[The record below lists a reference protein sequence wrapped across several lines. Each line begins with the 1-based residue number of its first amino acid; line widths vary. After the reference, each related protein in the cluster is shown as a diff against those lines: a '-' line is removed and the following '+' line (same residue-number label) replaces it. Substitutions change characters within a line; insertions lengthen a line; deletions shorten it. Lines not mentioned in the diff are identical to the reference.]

1 MNTAIQKWGNS
12 QGIRLNKEILSQSNL
27 NPGDPVVVEAKN
39 NVITIRPL
47 KTRNRKKYSLEK
59 LVEQIPEN
67 YTTEEFDFGKPAGRE
82 EW

>member
-27 NPGDPVVVEAKN
+27 NPGDPVIVEAKN
-39 NVITIRPL
+39 NVITIKPL
-47 KTRNRKKYSLEK
+47 KSQKRKKYSLEK
-59 LVEQIPEN
+59 LVAQIPKD
-67 YTTEEFDFGKPAGRE
+67 YTAEELDLGKPAGRE